1 MLEENPSIMHKKSY
15 LTPALRNVQYS
26 LEGHFLASA
35 LVGGVTPGQD
45 PEVGGSWNFGE
56 ED

>member
-1 MLEENPSIMHKKSY
+1 MHKKSY

-35 LVGGVTPGQD
+35 MVGDVTPGQD